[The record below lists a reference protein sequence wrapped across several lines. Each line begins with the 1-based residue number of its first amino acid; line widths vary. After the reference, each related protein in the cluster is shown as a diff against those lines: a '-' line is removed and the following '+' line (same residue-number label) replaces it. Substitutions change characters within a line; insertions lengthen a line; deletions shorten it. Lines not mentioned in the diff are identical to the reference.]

1 MEKFLP
7 LFPLPVV
14 VFPGSPLPLHIFE
27 PRYKEM
33 INECLENRSEF
44 GIILAQGQKL
54 HRIGTTVKIENV
66 LQRFNDGR
74 LNILTIG
81 KKRFEVLGF
90 NDDRAFLQGRV
101 RPFDD
106 TDLDSDKLRPLAEE
120 SDKIIKAYMQ
130 LTEKHVYHDLGET
143 DPQALSFFLA
153 ELVPFELNWRQKI
166 LEFTSCEERLL
177 HVNSSVGRFVNNMKV
192 AHKLKHFFQVDAGFM
207 YLVN

>member
-27 PRYKEM
+27 PRYREM
-33 INECLENRSEF
+33 IGECLENRSEF
-44 GIILAQGQKL
+44 GVILVLGNHL

-66 LQRFNDGR
+66 LQRFEDGR

-90 NDDRAFLQGRV
+90 NEDRAFLQGRV

-106 TDLDSDKLRPLAEE
+106 TDLDSVNLRTLLKDSSSIVKE
-120 SDKIIKAYMQ
+120 YMQ
-130 LTEKHVYHDLGET
+130 LTEKRIYQDLEET
-143 DPQALSFFLA
+143 DPQAVSFFLA
-153 ELVPFELNWRQKI
+153 ELVPFELSWRQKI
-166 LEFTSCEERLL
+166 LEYTSCEARLRR
-177 HVNSSVGRFVNNMKV
+177 VNESVLRFVNNLKV
-192 AHKLKHFFQVDAGFM
+192 ARKLKEFFKIDADFIN
-207 YLVN
+207 LVN